1 MKSNLSPEMR
11 AKTHSNILVVAA
23 GMAMLGVLVYLN
35 NILTGINML
44 LGVITPFLIGI
55 GLAFLQLPIVRNVE
69 LVLKKTLFRR
79 CKRPKLMR
87 AISTTIAL
95 LAILALLTAFL
106 GILLPQIVS
115 SVRSL
120 ISIIG
125 AFVNEN
131 AESMNQ
137 LLGQIKFLSF
147 EGAQVA
153 LDWQKIF
160 EELTK
165 NIMPLLDSIM
175 VVSSAIYQ
183 PVFQLFIGLI
193 TAFYLLMDKEHL
205 CAQFKK
211 ITYAFVPKETSESL
225 IYWTRRAS
233 RIFSGF
239 LSGKIIDSIIIGCL
253 CYVGML
259 IFRIEY
265 PLLISVIVGIT
276 NILPFFGP
284 FIGAIPSVL
293 ILLIVNPYSALWFGI
308 FIVVLQQIDGNII
321 GPLILGDSVGIEP
334 LWIMISIVIGGG
346 LFGFTGMLLSV
357 PAFALLY
364 AILRALADS
373 RLKKRGMPVP
383 SNEYLN
389 FPPQRDDD
397 SPHRSRLFRKG
408 KKKNASR

>member
-1 MKSNLSPEMR
+1 MKHSLPPEMR
-11 AKTHSNILVVAA
+11 ARTHSNLIVVAF
-23 GMAMLGVLVYLN
+23 GMLLLGVLVYLKT
-35 NILTGINML
+35 IFAGVNML

-69 LVLKKTLFRR
+69 AVLNKLLFRR
-79 CKRPKLMR
+79 RARPKLLR

-95 LAILALLTAFL
+95 LAVLALITAFL
-106 GILLPQIVS
+106 GILLPQMITS
-115 SVRSL
+115 IKSL
-120 ISIIG
+120 ISLAG
-125 AFVNEN
+125 AFVNQN

-137 LLGQIKFLSF
+137 LLGDIKFLSF

-165 NIMPLLDSIM
+165 NISPLLDSIM

-211 ITYAFVPKETSESL
+211 ITYAFVSKETSESL

-253 CYVGML
+253 CYLGML
-259 IFRIEY
+259 IFNIEY

-284 FIGAIPSVL
+284 FIGAIPSIL

-308 FIVVLQQIDGNII
+308 FIVILQQIDGNII

-346 LFGFTGMLLSV
+346 LFGFAGMLLSV
-357 PAFALLY
+357 PVFALLY
-364 AILRALADS
+364 ALLRTATDA
-373 RLKKRGMPVP
+373 RLKKRGMPV
-383 SNEYLN
+383 SSDEYLN
-389 FPPQRDDD
+389 FPPQRADDA
-397 SPHRSRLFRKG
+397 PRRRRLFRKD
-408 KKKNASR
+408 KHA